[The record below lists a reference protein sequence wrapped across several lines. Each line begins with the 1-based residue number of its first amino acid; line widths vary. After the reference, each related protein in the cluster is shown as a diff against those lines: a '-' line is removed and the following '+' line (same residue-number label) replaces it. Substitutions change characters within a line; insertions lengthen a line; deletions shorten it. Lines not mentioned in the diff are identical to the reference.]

1 MKQIRNR
8 LFIQILIPT
17 MIIFFLVIGGGLL
30 YVNRSFEQQV
40 VQQKSNELTKAA
52 RAIHNWLVSRISNMI
67 QLSRTPLIRKNGREE
82 IREFLKEE
90 KKRLSF
96 IYDTMYYIST
106 DGSYWD
112 TTGRSGQLDPELPLF
127 KNLTE
132 GNRLFYYRGPIL
144 DSDVFSDSIL
154 IAVPIEEETGRR
166 AVLAATIPLP
176 TFQRVVGYFT
186 MEEFD
191 RFMMVDPR
199 SIIIVHS
206 DTSMI
211 GTSERGEY
219 GATFSSDTR
228 WKDDMVFVSVLRT
241 TWKLV
246 GFVGRDKIMGPIFQI
261 NQIAAVFFLL
271 VLIIIG
277 SVSLAISYHVARPI
291 RRLTSRV
298 NSIMEGNYLQ
308 KIDLHTQDE
317 LEELANAFNRLGDR
331 LIRLRTD
338 DRFVFLGHV
347 SARVAHEVR
356 KPLHIIHLVVQTLK
370 KNAPEHEKHLQMIEN
385 EVENADRFVG
395 EILNFARP
403 EQLNSTRYDLQSLLE
418 KVVRKYQI
426 MAEDAG
432 IQLNLN
438 IREQIHPLYMDIIKM
453 EEAIS
458 NLLVN
463 SIEALSGDSSQP
475 ETNDSTGEKSISIS
489 LYTEGE
495 EIVIAVQ
502 DTGPGLPDDKIDK
515 LLDPYFTTKDEGT
528 GLGLSISYRIL
539 TAHGGKLILE
549 NTPEHHARIL
559 ITLPL

>member
-17 MIIFFLVIGGGLL
+17 MIIFVLVIGGGLL

-40 VQQKSNELTKAA
+40 MQQKSNELTKAA
-52 RAIHNWLVSRISNMI
+52 RAIHNWLVARISNLI
-67 QLSRTPLIRKNGREE
+67 QLSRTPLIQDDGRPEV
-82 IREFLKEE
+82 RAFLQEE

-96 IYDTMYYIST
+96 IYDAMYYIHP

-112 TTGRSGQLDPELPLF
+112 TTGGSGQLDTELPLF
-127 KNLTE
+127 KNLVDD
-132 GNRLFYYRGPIL
+132 NRLFYYHGPVL
-144 DSDVFSDSIL
+144 NDAVFSDSIL
-154 IAVPIEEETGRR
+154 IAVPIEEEGRR
-166 AVLAATIPLP
+166 IAILAATIPIP
-176 TFQRVVGYFT
+176 TFQRMVGYFT

-191 RFMMVDPR
+191 RFMMVNPR

-206 DTSMI
+206 DTGMI

-219 GATFSSDTR
+219 GLTFSSDTR
-228 WKDDMVFVSVLRT
+228 WKDDMVFVAVLRT

-246 GFVGRDKIMGPIFQI
+246 GFVSREKMLGPIFQI
-261 NQIAAVFFLL
+261 NQIAAVFL
-271 VLIIIG
+271 VLVLLIIG

-291 RRLTSRV
+291 RRLTDRV
-298 NSIMEGNYLQ
+298 ESIMEGNYRQ
-308 KIDLHTQDE
+308 KIELHTQDE
-317 LEELANAFNRLGDR
+317 LEELATAFNRLGDR

-356 KPLHIIHLVVQTLK
+356 KPLHIIQLVVQTLK
-370 KNAPEHEKHLQMIEN
+370 KDCAEKEKHLQMIEN

-403 EQLNSTRYDLQSLLE
+403 EQINSTRYDLHTLLE
-418 KVVRKYQI
+418 KIIRKYRL
-426 MAEDAG
+426 MAEEAE
-432 IQLNLN
+432 IELQLNVH
-438 IREQIHPLYMDIIKM
+438 EKVHPFYMDIIKM
-453 EEAIS
+453 EEAVS
-458 NLLVN
+458 NLLIN
-463 SIEALSGDSSQP
+463 SIEAFSESPGLTPDL
-475 ETNDSTGEKSISIS
+475 EKRITLS
-489 LYTEGE
+489 LYTEGD
-495 EIVIAVQ
+495 EIVIAVE
-502 DTGPGLPDDKIDK
+502 DTGPGFPEEDIDK
-515 LLDPYFTTKDEGT
+515 LLDPYFTTKDGGT
-528 GLGLSISYRIL
+528 GLGLSISYRTL

>member
-17 MIIFFLVIGGGLL
+17 MVIFFLVIGGGLL
-30 YVNRSFEQQV
+30 YVNRSFEQQMTE
-40 VQQKSNELTKAA
+40 QKSSELTKAS
-52 RAIHNWLVSRISNMI
+52 RAIHNWLVARISNLI
-67 QLSRTPLIRKNGREE
+67 QLSRTPLMHNNSRNEVSSFLREE
-82 IREFLKEE
+82 R
-90 KKRLSF
+90 KRLAF
-96 IYDTMYYIST
+96 IYDAMYYINL
-106 DGSYWD
+106 DGSYWS
-112 TTGRSGQLDPELPLF
+112 TSGESGRLDGDLPLF
-127 KNLTE
+127 DNLIE
-132 GNRLFYYRGPIL
+132 GNRLFYYHGPVL
-144 DSDVFSDSIL
+144 DSEVFSDSIL
-154 IAVPIEEETGRR
+154 IAVPIENGGSRT
-166 AVLAATIPLP
+166 AVLAATIPIP
-176 TFQRVVGYFT
+176 TFQRMVGYFT

-191 RFMMVDPR
+191 SFMMVNPR

-206 DTSMI
+206 NTDMI

-219 GATFSSDTR
+219 GTTFSSDTQR
-228 WKDDMVFVSVLRT
+228 QDDMVFVSVLRT

-246 GFVGRDKIMGPIFQI
+246 GFIDRSKMLAPIVQI
-261 NQIAAVFFLL
+261 NQLAMVFFFL
-271 VLIIIG
+271 VLLIIG

-298 NSIMEGNYLQ
+298 NSIMEGNYRQ
-308 KIDLHTQDE
+308 KIQLHTQDE
-317 LEELANAFNRLGDR
+317 LEELADAFNRLSDR

-356 KPLHIIHLVVQTLK
+356 KPLHIIQLVVQTLK
-370 KNAPEHEKHLQMIEN
+370 KDCSEIEKHLHMIES

-403 EQLNSTRYDLQSLLE
+403 EQINSTRYDLHLLLE
-418 KVVRKYQI
+418 KIIRKYQI
-426 MAEDAG
+426 MAGETD
-432 IQLNLN
+432 
-438 IREQIHPLYMDIIKM
+438 IRLKLVEEEKVHPLYMDIIKM

-458 NLLVN
+458 NLLIN
-463 SIEALSGDSSQP
+463 SIEALKEVKEGQRRI
-475 ETNDSTGEKSISIS
+475 TVT
-489 LYTEGE
+489 LYTQGN
-495 EIVIAVQ
+495 EIIIAVE
-502 DTGPGLPDDKIDK
+502 DTGPGFPEDDIDK

>member
-30 YVNRSFEQQV
+30 YVNRSFEQQA
-40 VQQKSNELTKAA
+40 VQQKSNELTKAS
-52 RAIHNWLVSRISNMI
+52 RAIHNWLVARISNLI
-67 QLSRTPLIRKNGREE
+67 QLSRTPLMYEGNGPEVRK
-82 IREFLKEE
+82 FLGEE

-96 IYDTMYYIST
+96 IYDTMYYISPE
-106 DGSYWD
+106 GSYWD
-112 TTGRSGQLDPELPLF
+112 TSGNSGNLDTGQPLF
-127 KNLTE
+127 RNLVE
-132 GNRLFYYRGPIL
+132 ENRLFYYDGPIL
-144 DSDVFSDSIL
+144 DNNVFSESIL
-154 IAVPIEEETGRR
+154 IGVPIKNENKRT
-166 AVLAATIPLP
+166 AILAATIPIP

-191 RFMMVDPR
+191 SFMLVNPR

-206 DTSMI
+206 DHSMI
-211 GTSERGEY
+211 GKSERGEY
-219 GATFSSDTR
+219 GITFSSDTR
-228 WKDDMVFVSVLRT
+228 RQEDMVFVSVLRT

-246 GFVGRDKIMGPIFQI
+246 GFVPRDKMMAPMFQI
-261 NQIAAVFFLL
+261 NQIAGVFFVLL
-271 VLIIIG
+271 LIIIG
-277 SVSLAISYHVARPI
+277 SVSLAISYHVALPI

-298 NSIMEGNYLQ
+298 ESIMEGNYRQ
-308 KIDLHTQDE
+308 RIELHTQDE
-317 LEELANAFNRLGDR
+317 LDELAKAFNRLSDR

-356 KPLHIIHLVVQTLK
+356 KPLHIIQLVVQTLK
-370 KNAPEHEKHLQMIEN
+370 KNSSENEKHLHMIES

-403 EQLNSTRYDLQSLLE
+403 EQINSTRYDLHSLLE
-418 KVVRKYQI
+418 KVIRKYQM
-426 MAEDAG
+426 MAEGAG
-432 IQLNLN
+432 IELNL
-438 IREQIHPLYMDIIKM
+438 EVKEKIHPFYMDIIKM

-463 SIEALSGDSSQP
+463 SIAALEDAEA
-475 ETNDSTGEKSISIS
+475 GERRITVS
-489 LYTEGE
+489 LYTRGS
-495 EIVIAVQ
+495 EIIIAVE
-502 DTGPGLPDDKIDK
+502 DTGPGFPEEEIDK
-515 LLDPYFTTKDEGT
+515 LLDPYFTTKEEGT

-549 NTPEHHARIL
+549 NSPEHHARIL

>member
-30 YVNRSFEQQV
+30 YVNRSFEQQA
-40 VQQKSNELTKAA
+40 VQQKSNELTKAS
-52 RAIHNWLVSRISNMI
+52 RAIHNWLVARISNLI
-67 QLSRTPLIRKNGREE
+67 QLSRTPLMYEGNGPEVRK
-82 IREFLKEE
+82 FLGEE

-96 IYDTMYYIST
+96 IYDTMYYISPE
-106 DGSYWD
+106 GSYWD
-112 TTGRSGQLDPELPLF
+112 TSGNSGNLDTGQPLF
-127 KNLTE
+127 RNLVE
-132 GNRLFYYRGPIL
+132 ENRLFYYDGPIL
-144 DSDVFSDSIL
+144 DNDVFSESIL
-154 IAVPIEEETGRR
+154 IGVPIKNENKRT
-166 AVLAATIPLP
+166 AILAATIPIP

-191 RFMMVDPR
+191 SFMLVNPR

-206 DTSMI
+206 DHSMI
-211 GTSERGEY
+211 GKSERGEY
-219 GATFSSDTR
+219 GITFSSDTR
-228 WKDDMVFVSVLRT
+228 RQEDMVFVSVLRT

-246 GFVGRDKIMGPIFQI
+246 GFVPRDKMMAPMFQI
-261 NQIAAVFFLL
+261 NQIAGVFFVLL
-271 VLIIIG
+271 LIIIG
-277 SVSLAISYHVARPI
+277 SVSLAISYHVALPI

-298 NSIMEGNYLQ
+298 ESIMEGNYRQ
-308 KIDLHTQDE
+308 RIELHTQDE
-317 LEELANAFNRLGDR
+317 LDELAKAFNRLSDR

-356 KPLHIIHLVVQTLK
+356 KPLHIIQLVVQTLK
-370 KNAPEHEKHLQMIEN
+370 ENSSEHEKHLRMIEN

-403 EQLNSTRYDLQSLLE
+403 EHINSTRYDLHSLLE
-418 KVVRKYQI
+418 KVIRKYQM
-426 MAEDAG
+426 MAEGAG
-432 IQLNLN
+432 IELNL
-438 IREQIHPLYMDIIKM
+438 EVKEKIHPFYMDIIKM

-463 SIEALSGDSSQP
+463 SIEALEDA
-475 ETNDSTGEKSISIS
+475 EAGERRITVS
-489 LYTEGE
+489 LYTRGS
-495 EIVIAVQ
+495 EIIIAVE
-502 DTGPGLPDDKIDK
+502 DTGPGFPEEEIDK
-515 LLDPYFTTKDEGT
+515 LLDPYFTTKEEGT

-549 NTPEHHARIL
+549 NSPEHHARIL

>member
-1 MKQIRNR
+1 M
-8 LFIQILIPT
+8 LIPT
-17 MIIFFLVIGGGLL
+17 MIIFVLVIGGGLL

-40 VQQKSNELTKAA
+40 MQQKSNELTKAA
-52 RAIHNWLVSRISNMI
+52 RAIHNWLVARISNLI
-67 QLSRTPLIRKNGREE
+67 QLSRTPLIRDDGRPEV
-82 IREFLKEE
+82 REFLQEE

-96 IYDTMYYIST
+96 IYDAMYYIHP
-106 DGSYWD
+106 DGTYWD
-112 TTGRSGQLDPELPLF
+112 TSGASGRLRTDLPLF
-127 KNLTE
+127 ENLIE
-132 GNRLFYYRGPIL
+132 ENRLFYYHGPVL
-144 DSDVFSDSIL
+144 KDEVFSDSIL
-154 IAVPIEEETGRR
+154 IAVPIEEEGRR
-166 AVLAATIPLP
+166 TAILAATIPIP
-176 TFQRVVGYFT
+176 TFQRMVGYFT

-191 RFMMVDPR
+191 RFMMVNPR

-206 DTSMI
+206 DTGMI

-219 GATFSSDTR
+219 GSTFASDTR
-228 WKDDMVFVSVLRT
+228 WEEDMVFVAVLRT

-246 GFVGRDKIMGPIFQI
+246 GFVSREKMLAPIFQI
-261 NQIAAVFFLL
+261 NQIATVFLLL

-298 NSIMEGNYLQ
+298 ESIMEGDYRQ
-308 KIDLHTQDE
+308 KIELHTQDE
-317 LEELANAFNRLGDR
+317 LEELASAFNRLGDR

-356 KPLHIIHLVVQTLK
+356 KPLHIIQLVVQTLK
-370 KNAPEHEKHLQMIEN
+370 KDGTEREKHLQMIEN

-403 EQLNSTRYDLQSLLE
+403 EQINLTRYDLHSLLE
-418 KVVRKYQI
+418 KIIRKYRI
-426 MAEDAG
+426 IAEETG
-432 IQLNLN
+432 IQLQLEV
-438 IREQIHPLYMDIIKM
+438 REKVHPLYMDIIKM
-453 EEAIS
+453 EAAVS
-458 NLLVN
+458 NLLIN
-463 SIEALSGDSSQP
+463 SIEALG
-475 ETNDSTGEKSISIS
+475 ETDRTGPAKRITVS
-489 LYTEGE
+489 LYTAGE
-495 EIVIAVQ
+495 EIVIAVE
-502 DTGPGLPDDKIDK
+502 DTGPGFPEKDIDK
-515 LLDPYFTTKDEGT
+515 LLDPYFTTKDAGT

>member
-40 VQQKSNELTKAA
+40 VEQKSNELTKAS
-52 RAIHNWLVSRISNMI
+52 RAIHNWLVARISNLI
-67 QLSRTPLIRKNGREE
+67 QLSRTPLMHNNGQKEVS
-82 IREFLKEE
+82 EFLQEE
-90 KKRLSF
+90 RKRLVF
-96 IYDTMYYIST
+96 IYDAMYYINL
-106 DGSYWD
+106 DGSYWS
-112 TTGRSGQLDPELPLF
+112 TSGKSGRLDGDLPLF
-127 KNLTE
+127 DNLIE
-132 GNRLFYYRGPIL
+132 GNRLFYYHGPVL
-144 DSDVFSDSIL
+144 NSEVFSDSIL
-154 IAVPIEEETGRR
+154 IAVPIENEGIRT
-166 AVLAATIPLP
+166 ALLAATIPIP
-176 TFQRVVGYFT
+176 TFQRMVGYFT

-191 RFMMVDPR
+191 RFMMVNPR

-206 DTSMI
+206 DTTMI

-219 GATFSSDTR
+219 GTTFSSDTR
-228 WKDDMVFVSVLRT
+228 RRDDMVFVSVLRT

-246 GFVGRDKIMGPIFQI
+246 GFIDRNKMLAPIVQI
-261 NQIAAVFFLL
+261 NQLAMVFFFL
-271 VLIIIG
+271 VLLIIG

-298 NSIMEGNYLQ
+298 ESIMEGNYRQ
-308 KIDLHTQDE
+308 KIQIHTEDE
-317 LEELANAFNRLGDR
+317 LEELAEAFNRLSDR

-356 KPLHIIHLVVQTLK
+356 KPLHIIQLVVQTLK
-370 KNAPEHEKHLQMIEN
+370 ENSSEHEKHLRMIEN

-403 EQLNSTRYDLQSLLE
+403 EHINSTRYDLHSLLE
-418 KVVRKYQI
+418 KVIRKYQM
-426 MAEDAG
+426 MAEGAG
-432 IQLNLN
+432 IELNL
-438 IREQIHPLYMDIIKM
+438 EVKEKIHPFYMDIIKM

-463 SIEALSGDSSQP
+463 SIEALEDA
-475 ETNDSTGEKSISIS
+475 EAGERRITVS
-489 LYTEGE
+489 LYTRGS
-495 EIVIAVQ
+495 EIIIAVE
-502 DTGPGLPDDKIDK
+502 DTGPGFPEEEIDK
-515 LLDPYFTTKDEGT
+515 LLDPYFTTKEEGT

-549 NTPEHHARIL
+549 NSPEHHARIL